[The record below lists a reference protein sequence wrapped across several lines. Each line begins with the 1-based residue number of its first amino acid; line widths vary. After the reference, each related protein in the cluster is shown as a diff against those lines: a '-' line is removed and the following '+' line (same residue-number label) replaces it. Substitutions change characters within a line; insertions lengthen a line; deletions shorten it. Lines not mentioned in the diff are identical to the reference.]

1 MLENLA
7 VVGGPK
13 APVSTPV
20 MIGFFALVVIAMVV
34 ILFLRSRNK

>member
-7 VVGGPK
+7 AVGGPK

-20 MIGFFALVVIAMVV
+20 MIGFFALVAVAMVV
-34 ILFLRSRNK
+34 ILILRLRNK